1 MMNPCLN
8 NMGSKECAYIMGII
22 SESRRWECIPD
33 CREPLAKEIVE
44 YIIDKGKQLSKSNSD
59 NIYSALGDWLI
70 LGLQGG
76 FRRKAWVQDRAYLKK
91 NKYVQCNSDGTPASF
106 LLRYY

>member
-8 NMGSKECAYIMGII
+8 NMGKECDYSMGNI
-22 SESRRWECIPD
+22 SESRRWEYIPD
-33 CREPLAKEIVE
+33 RREPLAKEMVE

-76 FRRKAWVQDRAYLKK
+76 FRRKKWAQDRAYLKK
-91 NKYVQCNSDGTPASF
+91 NKYVQCNSDGTPISF
-106 LLRYY
+106 LLRDF